1 MQIAEVELLG
11 VPAPKPAD
19 VTASGDVVKGVPDE
33 PRDGSLA
40 GWPDGEYPGLAVDD
54 NVSTKFLHFRGEVS
68 PTGFVVSPASG
79 ASIVTGLTL
88 TTANDSPERDPIS
101 FELSGSNEGI
111 DGPYE
116 LIAAGDIVDFAGEVA
131 YPRFRMNATPITFDN
146 DVAYAHYQIMF
157 PTVRNAMSANSM
169 QIAEVELL
177 GFTVTPPLI
186 ASVVRSGGVS
196 GDRDPIGAY
205 DGSTQPLAT
214 EAGGLKDGN
223 VVYSDR
229 TYPWSGIPAEYE
241 GSEYIRTFNS
251 DKNGGTVDVT
261 YEVTISRSAIVWLSV
276 DDRIPAEWDA
286 GGAITS
292 PQDAADYVTAA
303 IGPAGTFTDSG
314 VDIFVHENDTTDRQM
329 SVYAAVLPA
338 GTYVFGSMDSGKNY
352 YTIGAIE

>member
-1 MQIAEVELLG
+1 M
-11 VPAPKPAD
+11 
-19 VTASGDVVKGVPDE
+19 
-33 PRDGSLA
+33 DGSDW
-40 GWPDGEYPGLAVDD
+40 GWPGAETPDLALD
-54 NVSTKFLHFRGEVS
+54 NDTGTKFLHFKGELE
-68 PTGFVVSPASG
+68 PTGIRVTPLEGS
-79 ASIVTGLTL
+79 SIVTGLTL
-88 TTANDSPERDPIS
+88 TTANDAAERDPIS
-101 FELSGSNEGI
+101 FELYGSNESI

-116 LIAAGDIVDFAGEVA
+116 LIADGNVVDFADPNNA
-131 YPRFRMNATPITFDN
+131 WPRFTKNETAIMFDN

-157 PTVRNAMSANSM
+157 PAVRDPGSANSM

-177 GFTVTPPLI
+177 GSIAAPPLI
-186 ASVVRSGGVS
+186 SSVVRSGGVD

-205 DGSTQPLAT
+205 DGSTAPLAT

-223 VVYSDR
+223 MVFSDR
-229 TYPWSGIPAEYE
+229 TYPWAGIPAEYE

-261 YEVTISRSAIVWLSV
+261 YEVTISRDAIVWLTI

-314 VDIFVHENDTTDRQM
+314 VDIYVREASDGTNDRPM